1 MMIGKEK
8 AKKETGYLLIFSLI
22 KAKVHSNPALKKP
35 RPMRRRVE
43 NAQQKFI
50 LFSLRGVMN
59 ETNSISQVYEYC
71 CGSNNNVTKAPAM
84 QD

>member
-43 NAQQKFI
+43 NAQ
-50 LFSLRGVMN
+50 
-59 ETNSISQVYEYC
+59 
-71 CGSNNNVTKAPAM
+71 
-84 QD
+84 